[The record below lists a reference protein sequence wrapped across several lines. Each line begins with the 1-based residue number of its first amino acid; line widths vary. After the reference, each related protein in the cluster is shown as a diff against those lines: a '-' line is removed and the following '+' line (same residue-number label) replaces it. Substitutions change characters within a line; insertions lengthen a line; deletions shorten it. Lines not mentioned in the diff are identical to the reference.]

1 MADREL
7 KQFGHSLLN
16 WVKEFP
22 KNSPRYVYERLPI
35 IKWLPKYN
43 RTWALRDIIAGIT
56 VGLIVVPQGMSYAK
70 VAGLPVQHGLYSA
83 YIGAIFYCFMGTSK
97 DLTIG
102 PTAVIS
108 LITGE
113 LVAELA
119 GRMTPQEVAAISC
132 ICVGAMTLILGVLRL
147 GIILDFFPTTVLV
160 GYTTGAAATIVIQQI
175 PKWLGVPGINNR
187 APVYTII
194 ITMFQAIK
202 TLSWLDLVFGLVG
215 FFLLISIGLAVDRW
229 GRGKFSIQL
238 IKISRFFIVT
248 VLATA
253 VSYAVNQNP
262 GKDAKGQPV
271 YRLSIL
277 KTVPSGLPHP
287 QVPGV
292 SSEIFSEIIPKLFAI
307 ALATI
312 LEHIAIAKAFARR
325 NRYAIDTNQEL
336 LALGAANVTA
346 SFFGAYT
353 VTGSFSRSAVKF
365 QCGVKSPFAGFVT
378 GALVLLALYFLT
390 PAFFYIPD
398 AALSA
403 VIMVAVSTLIS
414 PPSVFIQFFKVNLWD
429 FLSSQVALWVT
440 VFVSVET
447 GIAAGVG
454 FSLLVLLFRI
464 ARPNFHVLRQLKDRP
479 DVFIDASVDHTLDTV
494 PAPHGILVFRIEEST
509 TFPNIEAFQT
519 WVLDEVYKYTRFGG
533 RVKSIK
539 EKLWSDDL
547 EVHVSKLRKIAH
559 GADSNITDNDLPN
572 LRSVILD
579 FSAVNNI
586 DSTGLQGLFDLREL
600 LRDYAGVTDYPS
612 TFFEVHF
619 VGIQANVL
627 NVLEL
632 SGITRPVD
640 PIALQKVEVIEDG
653 TDDASD
659 SDIKPVRPVPGDVG
673 SAAISVLGS
682 SPFLKEAGLVHLTVR
697 DAVDSV
703 LIRAQTW
710 DSKVSKSDAQNT
722 GSDSDSNSDIKESKT
737 DIHYSAQLAS
747 KNEMAALQLQESS
760 NGDLSIPLAT
770 EGSSSHPQPQI
781 IYINT
786 RPPSAEASARNTSPS
801 VYPSPASS
809 TTPSSSEPAKPT
821 SAASSTASEAAQDE
835 KGFIKTILDSNPY
848 FSAGFGLMAVGAGL
862 TIFRKATVTGASVLR
877 RQLLV
882 TLEIPSKDKSY
893 LWFLHWMSSQS
904 RGAGTVAPKPAAMN
918 SKGMVARWTDRIA
931 NKINQR
937 SQFLAVQT
945 EFKQHDNGSV
955 STRFNLVPGNGKHI
969 IRYRGAWIQ
978 VERTRDAKMMD
989 LSTGAPWETVTLTT
1003 LSRDRQVFTELL
1015 QEAQKMAL
1023 MNQEGKTVIYT
1034 SWGPEWRPFGQPRKR
1049 RVLESVILDEG
1060 IADRVVRDVQE
1071 FVKNEKWYAD
1081 RGIPY
1086 RRGYLLYGPPGSGKT
1101 SFIQAL
1107 AGELEYN
1114 ICILN
1119 LSERGLTNDRLNH
1132 LLTNLPERSI
1142 MLLEDIDA
1150 AFAKREKTQEG
1161 FQSMVTFS
1169 GLLNA
1174 LDGVASS
1181 EGRIIFMTTNH
1192 IEVLDQ
1198 ALIRPGR
1205 VDLREYVGDATP
1217 IQIRRMFKRFY
1228 EREDELAEKF
1238 VKSLEGHKVST
1249 AALQGHFVHFKDRPE
1264 AACEN
1269 VGYLTGKYHQTMPDS

>member
-7 KQFGHSLLN
+7 KQFGHSVVN

-22 KNSPRYVYERLPI
+22 RNSPRYIYERLPI

-113 LVAELA
+113 LVAELS

-215 FFLLISIGLAVDRW
+215 FFLLITIGLAVDRW

-287 QVPGV
+287 EIPGV
-292 SSEIFSEIIPKLFAI
+292 SAEIFSEIVPKLFAI

-325 NRYAIDTNQEL
+325 NRYQIDTNQEL

-440 VFVSVET
+440 IFVSVET

-533 RVKSIK
+533 RVKSVT

-547 EVHVSKLRKIAH
+547 EVHISKLRKIAH

-627 NVLEL
+627 NILEL

-640 PIALQKVEVIEDG
+640 PIALQKVEVLEDG

-659 SDIKPVRPVPGDVG
+659 SDIKPVRSVPGDVG
-673 SAAISVLGS
+673 SAAISVLGT

-703 LIRAQTW
+703 LIRAQSW
-710 DSKVSKSDAQNT
+710 DSNVSKGDAQNS
-722 GSDSDSNSDIKESKT
+722 GSDSDSNSDIKEGKT
-737 DIHYSAQLAS
+737 DIHY
-747 KNEMAALQLQESS
+747 
-760 NGDLSIPLAT
+760 
-770 EGSSSHPQPQI
+770 
-781 IYINT
+781 
-786 RPPSAEASARNTSPS
+786 
-801 VYPSPASS
+801 V
-809 TTPSSSEPAKPT
+809 
-821 SAASSTASEAAQDE
+821 
-835 KGFIKTILDSNPY
+835 
-848 FSAGFGLMAVGAGL
+848 
-862 TIFRKATVTGASVLR
+862 
-877 RQLLV
+877 
-882 TLEIPSKDKSY
+882 
-893 LWFLHWMSSQS
+893 
-904 RGAGTVAPKPAAMN
+904 
-918 SKGMVARWTDRIA
+918 
-931 NKINQR
+931 
-937 SQFLAVQT
+937 
-945 EFKQHDNGSV
+945 
-955 STRFNLVPGNGKHI
+955 
-969 IRYRGAWIQ
+969 
-978 VERTRDAKMMD
+978 
-989 LSTGAPWETVTLTT
+989 
-1003 LSRDRQVFTELL
+1003 
-1015 QEAQKMAL
+1015 
-1023 MNQEGKTVIYT
+1023 
-1034 SWGPEWRPFGQPRKR
+1034 
-1049 RVLESVILDEG
+1049 
-1060 IADRVVRDVQE
+1060 
-1071 FVKNEKWYAD
+1071 
-1081 RGIPY
+1081 
-1086 RRGYLLYGPPGSGKT
+1086 
-1101 SFIQAL
+1101 
-1107 AGELEYN
+1107 
-1114 ICILN
+1114 
-1119 LSERGLTNDRLNH
+1119 
-1132 LLTNLPERSI
+1132 
-1142 MLLEDIDA
+1142 
-1150 AFAKREKTQEG
+1150 
-1161 FQSMVTFS
+1161 
-1169 GLLNA
+1169 
-1174 LDGVASS
+1174 
-1181 EGRIIFMTTNH
+1181 
-1192 IEVLDQ
+1192 
-1198 ALIRPGR
+1198 
-1205 VDLREYVGDATP
+1205 
-1217 IQIRRMFKRFY
+1217 
-1228 EREDELAEKF
+1228 
-1238 VKSLEGHKVST
+1238 
-1249 AALQGHFVHFKDRPE
+1249 
-1264 AACEN
+1264 
-1269 VGYLTGKYHQTMPDS
+1269 